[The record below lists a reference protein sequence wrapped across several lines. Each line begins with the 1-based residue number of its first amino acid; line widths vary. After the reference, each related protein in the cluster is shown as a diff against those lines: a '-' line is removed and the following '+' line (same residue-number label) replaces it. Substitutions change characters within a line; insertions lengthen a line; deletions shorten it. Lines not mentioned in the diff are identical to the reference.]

1 MRIIGDRDGAGR
13 LGSGASLL
21 ADIVFAGGCRDQLP
35 RVIAKAPIVG
45 NRAVI
50 VVFAVIVGE
59 DEVEQCRLLDDARCG
74 RGICRYRSGTA
85 LPASQEAPG
94 LLATLA
100 FGSGCRIAG

>member
-1 MRIIGDRDGAGR
+1 MQIIGDRDGAGR

-59 DEVEQCRLLDDARCG
+59 DEVEQCRLLDDAVADVEYVDTGLGLRSQRPRRR
-74 RGICRYRSGTA
+74 RGCWQ
-85 LPASQEAPG
+85 P
-94 LLATLA
+94 
-100 FGSGCRIAG
+100 